1 MYTMGYYF
9 VMRKKEI
16 LPLETTWIKL
26 EDMMLS
32 EINQKKK
39 KKKAVTV
46 SSHLY
51 IKSKKKIHRM
61 GYRAG
66 EGRDGQMLV

>member
-1 MYTMGYYF
+1 
-9 VMRKKEI
+9 
-16 LPLETTWIKL
+16 
-26 EDMMLS
+26 MMLS

-51 IKSKKKIHRM
+51 IKSKKKNSQNGISGWRGKGWADVGLAIQVCSYVGRM
-61 GYRAG
+61 S
-66 EGRDGQMLV
+66 RDLMYKHDDCI